1 MEQNIFIFKD
11 NDWHKEAAKYIH
23 NAVQSVINKKGA
35 CSVMLTG
42 GSSAEI
48 VYREW
53 SKTLFSQIRNIHF
66 YFGDERCVNPNHCS
80 SNYFMVINSLFS
92 ENMSENYTIY
102 RIMGEASDK
111 MEESKRYLGILPS
124 EIDVLLLSIGED
136 GHIASLFPGDSFIYN
151 NSKVITPVIAVKQPF
166 YRFTVSTG
174 IINSAK
180 KKICL
185 CKGKLKGAAFRSVLI
200 NVDDIISVPARI
212 VYNADWLL
220 DNSAASELS

>member
-1 MEQNIFIFKD
+1 MEPHILIFKD
-11 NDWHKEAAKYIH
+11 NDWQKDVANYI
-23 NAVQSVINKKGA
+23 NNEVQSVIAKKGQ
-35 CSVMLTG
+35 CSIMLTG
-42 GSSAEI
+42 GTSAEI

-53 SKTLFSQIRNIHF
+53 SKILFSQIGVINF
-66 YFGDERCVNPNHCS
+66 YFCDERCVNPDDIN
-80 SNYFMVINSLFS
+80 SNYFMVTNSLFS
-92 ENMSENYTIY
+92 RTLPDNFKIY
-102 RIMGEASDK
+102 RIKGEAKDK
-111 MEESKRYLGILPS
+111 KKEANRYLALIPN

-185 CKGKLKGAAFRSVLI
+185 CKGKLKGAAFRSVLT

-220 DNSAASELS
+220 DNSAASEFS